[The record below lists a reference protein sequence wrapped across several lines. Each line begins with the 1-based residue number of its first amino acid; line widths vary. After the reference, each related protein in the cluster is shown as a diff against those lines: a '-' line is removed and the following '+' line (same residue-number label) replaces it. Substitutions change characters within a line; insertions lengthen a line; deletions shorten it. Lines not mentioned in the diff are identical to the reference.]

1 MHAVEVRDHIMIA
14 HSFPAEV
21 FGPAQGVHGATFTV
35 DLAFYSETID
45 QYGMVVDIG
54 LALEALSDVLTPL
67 KYKNLDDVPEF
78 AGKFTTTEFLCHHIF
93 EAMAARVPVITTRI
107 AGIPELVEDGVAGRL
122 VPPGNLEALVQAIK
136 DGLGDPGAAKAMG
149 AAGRAKVEAEFD
161 IAKEAAK
168 IAGMFKT

>member
-1 MHAVEVRDHIMIA
+1 MFAVEVRDHIMIA

-35 DLAFYSETID
+35 DLAFYSTTID

-78 AGKFTTTEFLCHHIF
+78 KGNFTTTEFLCHHIF
-93 EAMAARVPVITTRI
+93 QSIAARVR
-107 AGIPELVEDGVAGRL
+107 AGDLNDKGRVKKLRVKLHESHVARAWF
-122 VPPGNLEALVQAIK
+122 E
-136 DGLGDPGAAKAMG
+136 GD
-149 AAGRAKVEAEFD
+149 
-161 IAKEAAK
+161 I
-168 IAGMFKT
+168 